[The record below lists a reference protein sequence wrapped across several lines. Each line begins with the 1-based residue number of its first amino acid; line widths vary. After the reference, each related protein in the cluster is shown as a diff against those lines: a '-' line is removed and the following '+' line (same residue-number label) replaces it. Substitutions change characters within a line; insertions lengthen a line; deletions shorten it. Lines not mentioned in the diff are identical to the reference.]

1 MAIISLNDKYVNDWD
16 SKHKTTGREVLY
28 RTSAKLTATTHTPKI
43 TGHYHYYTDG
53 SVGGFGAFWES
64 TSGEL
69 IDLIFK
75 STQTVIFQSSE
86 RTSTVQTDETDSWN
100 DFEIDLTG
108 MPNGRLVFYV
118 RRNAPRHD
126 LALDDIVFQPS
137 FGSSV
142 SFDPSI
148 QATRDNDLWFRSN
161 SNVTGVSSKQIAMD
175 RYLDDDDGTP
185 MTFTD
190 AMGSQADSDT
200 CRWNYRT
207 GGTTTSDTGP
217 DNAADNSNTTFY
229 MYFESSI
236 DNTTA
241 NRASL
246 VRWQH
251 FYNIETGAQL

>member
-1 MAIISLNDKYVNDWD
+1 MAIISLNDKYANDAD
-16 SKHKTTGREVLY
+16 SDYKITGREVRY
-28 RTSAKLTATTHTPKI
+28 RTSSKFVSTPYTPKI

-69 IDLIFK
+69 IDLTFK
-75 STQTVIFQSSE
+75 STETVIFQSSE

-108 MPNGRLVFYV
+108 KPNGRVVFYV
-118 RRNAPRHD
+118 RRNIFRHD
-126 LALDDIVFQPS
+126 FALDDIVFQPS

-142 SFDPSI
+142 SFDPNVE
-148 QATRDNDLWFRSN
+148 ATRTNNLWFRTHN
-161 SNVTGVSSKQIAMD
+161 NVTGVTSKSVAMEQ
-175 RYLDDDDGTP
+175 YLDDDNSSGSP
-185 MTFTD
+185 MTFTN
-190 AMGSQADSDT
+190 AMGSNSDDDT

-207 GGTTTSDTGP
+207 GGTPTADTGP
-217 DNAADNSNTTFY
+217 ANAASGSGFY

-236 DNTTA
+236 DEVA
-241 NRASL
+241 NRAGL